1 MKQVVA
7 AALLLVA
14 GCRGRPPAA
23 SDAGDL
29 TRLMDSLRPSVE
41 RATGLR
47 FRKLPRAVMISR
59 AQLQVYL
66 REKFQRDFPG
76 DQMRDLRDALRLFTL
91 LPDSTDLSKVY
102 LDVLGEQVAGFYDPD
117 SSAFFGVEGAPVSFR
132 VATVSHELVHALQHQ
147 YIPLDSILDQKAD
160 ADRLLAAQAI
170 LEGQATLAMM
180 RMQPGI
186 GDQVLQPSLW
196 STVRDQLAQN
206 ERSMPVFAGAPRV
219 IREGLVFPYLAGAEF
234 MRWWMTTHPD
244 SIQPYGSRMPTS
256 TEQIL
261 LPSHYL
267 SGDRPIP
274 LAFSGGPA
282 DSAGSDV
289 VGDEGVRVLTAE
301 VRGQSEVTPAVPLG
315 WGGDRYVI
323 YETAGGPA
331 LVWAAVWDTQVARD
345 RFLEAIKRPWLGRT
359 RPGYRMSL
367 EAKTIDGRPATVFV
381 HAPAGWA
388 GWEHLPVAHAG
399 ND

>member
-1 MKQVVA
+1 MKRILVA
-7 AALLLVA
+7 AMVMLVA
-14 GCRGRPPAA
+14 CRGRPPAA
-23 SDAGDL
+23 PDAADL
-29 TRLMDSLRPSVE
+29 TRLMDSLRPAVE
-41 RATGLR
+41 RATGLK
-47 FRKLPRAVMISR
+47 FRRLPRAEMMSR

-66 REKFQRDFPG
+66 KAKFAQEFPG
-76 DQMRDLRDALRLFTL
+76 DRMRDLRDAYRLFTL
-91 LPDSTDLSKVY
+91 LPDSTDLSKLF

-117 SSAFFGVEGAPVSFR
+117 SSAFFGVEGAPASFR
-132 VATVSHELVHALQHQ
+132 VATVSHEMVHALQHQ
-147 YIPLDSILDQKAD
+147 YIPLDSILDQKTD

-196 STVRDQLAQN
+196 VTVREQLAENQ
-206 ERSMPVFAGAPRV
+206 RSMPVFAGAPRV
-219 IREGLVFPYLAGAEF
+219 IREGLIFPYLAGAEF

-244 SIQPYGSRMPTS
+244 SIQPYGARMPTS

-267 SGDRPIP
+267 SGDAPIP
-274 LAFSGGPA
+274 MSFSGGPA
-282 DSAGSDV
+282 DSTGSDV
-289 VGDEGVRVLTAE
+289 VGDEGVRILLAE
-301 VRGQSEVTPAVPLG
+301 VRGQSEVATAVPLG

-331 LVWAAVWDTQVARD
+331 LIWAAVWDTKVAREL
-345 RFLEAIKRPWLGRT
+345 FLHAIKQPWLKRV
-359 RPGYRMSL
+359 RPGYRMTL
-367 EAKTIDGRPATVFV
+367 EATTIDGRPGTMFV

-388 GWEHLPVAHAG
+388 GWRALPTAHVRT
-399 ND
+399 D

>member
-1 MKQVVA
+1 
-7 AALLLVA
+7 
-14 GCRGRPPAA
+14 
-23 SDAGDL
+23 
-29 TRLMDSLRPSVE
+29 
-41 RATGLR
+41 
-47 FRKLPRAVMISR
+47 

-66 REKFQRDFPG
+66 REKFRQEFPG

-91 LPDSTDLSKVY
+91 LPDSTDLSKMY
-102 LDVLGEQVAGFYDPD
+102 LAVLGEQVAGFYDPD
-117 SSAFFGVEGAPVSFR
+117 SSAFFGVEGAPASFR
-132 VATVSHELVHALQHQ
+132 VATVSHEMVHALQHQ
-147 YIPLDSILDQKAD
+147 YIPLDSILDQKTN

-186 GDQVLQPSLW
+186 GDQVFQPSLW

-219 IREGLVFPYLAGAEF
+219 IREGLIFPYLAGAEF

-267 SGDRPIP
+267 SGDAPVP
-274 LAFSGGPA
+274 LDFSGGPA
-282 DSAGSDV
+282 DSSGSDV
-289 VGDEGVRVLTAE
+289 VGDEGVRVLLAE
-301 VRGQSEVTPAVPLG
+301 VRGQSEVATAVPLG

-323 YETAGGPA
+323 YETTGGPA
-331 LVWAAVWDTQVARD
+331 LVWAAVWDTKVARD
-345 RFLEAIKRPWLGRT
+345 LFLQGIKGPWLKRV
-359 RPGYRMSL
+359 RAGYRMTLDAS
-367 EAKTIDGRPATVFV
+367 TVDGRPATIFV
-381 HAPAGWA
+381 HAPAGWV
-388 GWEHLPVAHAG
+388 GWGKLPIAQVKA
-399 ND
+399 D

>member
-1 MKQVVA
+1 MRRVIA
-7 AALLLVA
+7 AALVLLA
-14 GCRGRPPAA
+14 ACRGRPPAPA
-23 SDAGDL
+23 DAADL

-41 RATGLR
+41 RATGLKFTR
-47 FRKLPRAVMISR
+47 LPRAVMISL

-66 REKFQRDFPG
+66 REKFRQEFPG

-91 LPDSTDLSKVY
+91 LPDSTDLSKMY
-102 LDVLGEQVAGFYDPD
+102 LAVLGEQVAGFYDPD

-132 VATVSHELVHALQHQ
+132 VATVSHEMVHALQHQ
-147 YIPLDSILDQKAD
+147 YIPLDSILDQKTN

-244 SIQPYGSRMPTS
+244 SVQPYGARMPTS

-267 SGDRPIP
+267 SGDAPVP
-274 LAFSGGPA
+274 LDFSGGPA
-282 DSAGSDV
+282 DSSGSDV
-289 VGDEGVRVLTAE
+289 VGDEGVRILLAE
-301 VRGQSEVTPAVPLG
+301 VRGQSEVAAAVPLG
-315 WGGDRYVI
+315 WGGDRYII
-323 YETAGGPA
+323 YETVGGPA
-331 LVWAAVWDTQVARD
+331 LVWAAVWDTRVARD
-345 RFLEAIKRPWLGRT
+345 LFLQAIKQPWLERV
-359 RPGYRMSL
+359 RPGYRMTL
-367 EAKTIDGRPATVFV
+367 EASTIDGRPATVFV

-388 GWEHLPVAHAG
+388 GWSRLPIAHVRT
-399 ND
+399 D